1 MQYLKEEVKNSIMV
15 CAEQEFFEKGF
26 KAASLRSIAKN
37 ANTTLGNIYNYFENK
52 QAILDEIV
60 DSEYKKFEE
69 LIKAH
74 EQEEKENDNDNDV
87 WDVHESNMLEN
98 EMDILTDILFGIFSK
113 RFYILFTSG
122 EGQKYEDVRSEIR
135 KLIVNHLLHD
145 LSRQNSNIKNLNLII
160 EIICTQFIES
170 MLMINKLDPNEQLRK
185 SLIKTTLIYTFSGIV
200 GIIKD
205 GENK

>member
-1 MQYLKEEVKNSIMV
+1 MQYLKEKVKNSIMV

-74 EQEEKENDNDNDV
+74 EQEENENDV
-87 WDVHESNMLEN
+87 WDVHEPNMLEN
-98 EMDILTDILFGIFSK
+98 EMDMLTDILFGIFSK

-122 EGQKYEDVRSEIR
+122 EGQKYENVRSEIR

-145 LSRQNSNIKNLNLII
+145 LSRQNNNIKNLNLII